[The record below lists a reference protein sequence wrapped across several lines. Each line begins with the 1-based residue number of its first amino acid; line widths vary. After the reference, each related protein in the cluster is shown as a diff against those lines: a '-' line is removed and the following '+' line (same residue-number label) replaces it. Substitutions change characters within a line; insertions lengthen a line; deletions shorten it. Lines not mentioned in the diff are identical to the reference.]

1 MEHKKM
7 PIIYVCTPYRP
18 TATDPGA
25 AAEELK
31 QNRKRVNQAC
41 RLLTIMGYM
50 PLAPHAYF
58 TGFLDEEKER
68 EKGLQLGLEWL
79 SWADELWT
87 FGSHISAGMSAEI
100 ARATELGIPVR
111 AMPEPSRLITDF
123 VRAIQ
128 NRSPVTGAA
137 SAERK
142 QCAGLRLTGISG
154 TVILHSPG
162 SSEKSSI

>member
-7 PIIYVCTPYRP
+7 PVIFVCSPYRP
-18 TATDPGA
+18 TSTDLKV
-25 AAEELK
+25 AAEELN
-31 QNRKRVNQAC
+31 QNKKRVNQAC

-68 EKGLQLGLEWL
+68 EKGLQLGMEWL

-128 NRSPVTGAA
+128 KDAGKTDHETKTDTENL
-137 SAERK
+137 AENEENMD
-142 QCAGLRLTGISG
+142 A
-154 TVILHSPG
+154 
-162 SSEKSSI
+162 EMEEENE